1 MSLQNDIKGLAK
13 DSAIY
18 GLSSGLSRIIG
29 LVMAP
34 ILTRIFS
41 PSDYGIISLIQV
53 AISFLII
60 LASMN
65 IMSGMSY
72 YYFKEDDEI
81 KRPIVLT
88 TGFLITIGL
97 AALMGI
103 ILFTFAGQ
111 LASILQIRSEGPI
124 EGHNLMLYLKI
135 ASITLFL
142 SIVLSGAQTIVRLLK
157 RPIDFQKSK

>member
-1 MSLQNDIKGLAK
+1 
-13 DSAIY
+13 
-18 GLSSGLSRIIG
+18 
-29 LVMAP
+29 MAP

-97 AALMGI
+97 AAYGHYFVYFRRPI
-103 ILFTFAGQ
+103 
-111 LASILQIRSEGPI
+111 ASILQIRSEGPS
-124 EGHNLMLYLKI
+124 KD
-135 ASITLFL
+135 IT
-142 SIVLSGAQTIVRLLK
+142 
-157 RPIDFQKSK
+157 